1 MSICKYCGNEF
12 PNSKIG
18 GHTSHCKLNPKY
30 NKTIERS
37 KETIQIAT
45 KCAAKNK
52 KQVRKEFIK
61 ICPNCGKE
69 FIVTGTQ
76 YEYDN
81 GRLKTFCCRSC
92 ANKRIIT
99 NDIKEKI
106 SFTLKSKETKETKET
121 KQYKCKVCGKLYKY
135 QKGVSTK
142 SVCSKECR
150 NYMNTHRT
158 EFLSEDALKRLS
170 EAGRKSAK
178 VQGDLKRSKNE
189 IYFYELCKRYFNQ
202 VLHNECMFNGWDAD
216 IIIEDYKIAI
226 LWNGVWHYKKIKENH
241 SVEQVQNRDKIKI
254 LEIQRIGYT
263 PYIIKDMGKYNKYF
277 VEEQFNIFLTFLKD
291 NSIL

>member
-1 MSICKYCGNEF
+1 MSLCKYCGKEF
-12 PNSKIG
+12 PSNKIG

-45 KCAAKNK
+45 KYAAKSK
-52 KQVRKEFIK
+52 KQERKEFIK

-99 NDIKEKI
+99 DDVKEKI
-106 SFTLKSKETKETKET
+106 SFTLKSKET

-150 NYMNTHRT
+150 NYMNTHRN
-158 EFLSEDALKRLS
+158 EFLSEDALRKIS
-170 EAGRKSAK
+170 EGGRKSAK
-178 VQGDLKRSKNE
+178 IQGDKRRSKNE
-189 IYFYELCKRYFNQ
+189 TYFYDLCKSKFKT
-202 VLHNECMFNGWDAD
+202 VLNNEQMFNGWDAD
-216 IIIEDYKIAI
+216 IIIEDYKIAV
-226 LWNGVWHYKKIKENH
+226 LWNGIWHYKKIKEQH

-254 LEIQRIGYT
+254 NEIKSAGYI
-263 PYIIKDMGKYNKYF
+263 PYIIKDTGKFKKSFVELEFYNFLKYF
-277 VEEQFNIFLTFLKD
+277 NI
-291 NSIL
+291 

>member
-45 KCAAKNK
+45 KYAAKNK

-99 NDIKEKI
+99 DDIKEKI
-106 SFTLKSKETKETKET
+106 SSTLKSKET

-135 QKGVSTK
+135 QKGISTK

-150 NYMNTHRT
+150 NYMNTHRN
-158 EFLSEDALKRLS
+158 EFLTEDSLKRIS
-170 EAGRKSAK
+170 EGGRKSAK
-178 VQGDLKRSKNE
+178 AQRDLRRSKNE
-189 IYFYELCKRYFNQ
+189 IYFYELCKQKFNK
-202 VLHNECMFNGWDAD
+202 VLNNECVFNGWDAD
-216 IIIEDYKIAI
+216 IIIEDYKIAV
-226 LWNGVWHYKKIKENH
+226 LWNGPWHYKKIKENH

-254 LEIQRIGYT
+254 NEIKRAGYI
-263 PYIIKDMGKYNKYF
+263 PYIIQDMGKYNKYF
-277 VEEQFNIFLTFLKD
+277 VEEQFNIFLNLLKD

>member
-12 PNSKIG
+12 LNSKIG

-30 NKTIERS
+30 NKTLERS

-45 KCAAKNK
+45 KYAAENK
-52 KQVRKEFIK
+52 KQERKEFIK

-69 FIVTGTQ
+69 FTVTGTQ

-99 NDIKEKI
+99 DDIKEKI
-106 SFTLKSKETKETKET
+106 SCTLKSKET

-135 QKGVSTK
+135 QKGISTK

-150 NYMNTHRT
+150 NYMNTHRN
-158 EFLSEDALKRLS
+158 EFLTEDSLKRIS
-170 EAGRKSAK
+170 EGGRKSAK
-178 VQGDLKRSKNE
+178 AQGDSKRSKNE
-189 IYFYELCKRYFNQ
+189 IYFYELCKEYFKD
-202 VLHNECMFNGWDAD
+202 VLHNASIFNGWDVD
-216 IIIEDYKIAI
+216 IIINDIKFAI
-226 LWNGVWHYKKIKENH
+226 LWNGKWHYEKIKQKH

-254 LEIQRIGYT
+254 DNIIKCNYM
-263 PYIIKDMGKYNKYF
+263 PYIIKDMGKYNKKF
-277 VEEQFNIFLTFLKD
+277 VHKQFDIFIDFLK
-291 NSIL
+291 NNNYMAG